1 MVSKSEEKKPEPQ
14 KMTKDDVL
22 RMFYLILDQN
32 DVTEDNK
39 MSVNVKA
46 FKTIPKSK
54 ICGEIEDG
62 VMSIWLSRT
71 RQQKRKKERGNTKL
85 MLPESKLILPK
96 SKEVY
101 HGKEG

>member
-1 MVSKSEEKKPEPQ
+1 MVSKPEDGKQEPK

-32 DVTEDNK
+32 DCTEDNK

-46 FKTIPKSK
+46 FRTIPKSK

-62 VMSIWLSRT
+62 VISIWLSQT
-71 RQQKRKKERGNTKL
+71 RQQKRKKERGEKL

-96 SKEVY
+96 AKEVY
-101 HGKEG
+101 HG